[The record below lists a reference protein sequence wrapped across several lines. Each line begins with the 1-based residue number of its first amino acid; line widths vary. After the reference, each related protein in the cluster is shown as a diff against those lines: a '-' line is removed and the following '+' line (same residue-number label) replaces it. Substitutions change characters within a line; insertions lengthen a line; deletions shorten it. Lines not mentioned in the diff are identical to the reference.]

1 VYIEDLLNRFDGV
14 RETGGGQYSCRCPAH
29 EDKSNSLG
37 IKQGDGERIMMNCFA
52 GCQTEDVLG
61 AVGLTFKD
69 ILPSNDY
76 NEQVKE
82 KGFNPYSVLKMI
94 RDEVLIIGL
103 ASVDIKKGK
112 ALSNKEHDRLLKAI
126 GNVRDAYSH
135 TK

>member
-1 VYIEDLLNRFDGV
+1 MYIEDVLNRFDGV

-37 IKQGDGERIMMNCFA
+37 IKQGDGDRIMMNCFA
-52 GCQTEDVLG
+52 GCQTQDVLS
-61 AVGLTFKD
+61 AVGLSFKD
-69 ILPSNDY
+69 ILPTNDY
-76 NEQVKE
+76 NKEVKE

-112 ALSNKEHDRLLKAI
+112 ALDDKEHGRLLKAI

>member
-1 VYIEDLLNRFDGV
+1 ML
-14 RETGGGQYSCRCPAH
+14 A
-29 EDKSNSLG
+29 
-37 IKQGDGERIMMNCFA
+37 
-52 GCQTEDVLG
+52 

-112 ALSNKEHDRLLKAI
+112 ALSDKEHDRLLKAI

>member
-1 VYIEDLLNRFDGV
+1 MYIEDVLNRFDGV

-37 IKQGDGERIMMNCFA
+37 IKQGDGDRIMMNCFA
-52 GCQTEDVLG
+52 GCQTQDILS
-61 AVGLTFKD
+61 AVGLSFKD
-69 ILPSNDY
+69 ILPTNDY
-76 NEQVKE
+76 NKEVKE

-112 ALSNKEHDRLLKAI
+112 ALGDKEHDRLLKAI

>member
-1 VYIEDLLNRFDGV
+1 MYIEDLLNRFDGV

-52 GCQTEDVLG
+52 GCQTEDVLA

-112 ALSNKEHDRLLKAI
+112 ALSYKEHNRLLKAI